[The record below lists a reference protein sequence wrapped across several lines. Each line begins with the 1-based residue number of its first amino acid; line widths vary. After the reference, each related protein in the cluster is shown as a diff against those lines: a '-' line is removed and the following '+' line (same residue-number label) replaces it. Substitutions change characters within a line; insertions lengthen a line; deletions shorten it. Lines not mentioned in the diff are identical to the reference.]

1 MLNVKWYTKDHSS
14 TPGAAFNHPQ
24 LTAVRFG
31 LLPFSFLRKAEYLD
45 YIYEILQVTNVGN

>member
-14 TPGAAFNHPQ
+14 TSGAAFNHPQ